1 MKILRIRFKNINS
14 FYGEHPAI
22 DFTSA
27 PLANTGLFMI
37 SGPTGAGKSTLLDV
51 ITLALYNE
59 VPRFDRSVS
68 KTEIDKHGSVVNL
81 KAAEE
86 AKTEAYAEV
95 EYEAKGKQYRSRWAI
110 SKNRNGNWNNYQME
124 IAELPSEELLEVKK
138 LSDYP
143 DVNARLIGLNYG
155 QFVKSIILAQGSFAE
170 FLKADKNTRGKLLED
185 ITGTH
190 LYRTLGAAAFEKDKE
205 WSERLRLKEAEM
217 QGVQLLSDEQIA
229 ELTQKRKAS
238 EEEMKLAGEQ
248 FLYWDTEK
256 KLLEECLAL
265 HAKLERTTVSQNQVN
280 DQLEAFAAS
289 ESRIQQHESV
299 SGFAGELALLTE
311 KRQLLGKLKR
321 EGAELEIRKNQLV
334 AEQSSLLSE
343 AERLTGKEIV
353 SVTFLKQVD
362 EFGQEILKLEE
373 EMKELRAKASPLA
386 TSVKGELSQTR
397 FQALK
402 NLPSGDFE
410 KALELLEEEND
421 RRRLVLARFSADFNS
436 EKELETVLAQE
447 KKLVEITGLLTQR
460 TKLVEEGKVK
470 NTEIK
475 RAESEAADYTPK
487 LASTSAVLRELETV
501 ITRLRAERDKELT
514 RSSFEAQRKELKEG
528 EACPLCG
535 SEHHPFVHQYVA
547 NILGLQESLKKKE
560 EEEKKLRE
568 EEKRLS
574 TLLNSAQSRIMT
586 WGEELKKLRE
596 NYKTVDHA
604 IKELVTELG
613 WEEEQGM
620 ESVAGKAEDL
630 ANLRKSIQDWEE
642 SREVVEAIARL
653 KRYFDELTKLRNE
666 VKQLER
672 KRAGRYTGNDIQQDV
687 TTLTR
692 KWQNR
697 DSATKANTESRTTND
712 RDFVQATQAV
722 TELTENLVP
731 RLQEVGIASPEEAT
745 SRLLDRNEYAA
756 LKQRRETLHDQKKEL
771 ITQEQALKEELL
783 GKNSLRKTTEG
794 SLEDLVMATEKFRK
808 LRDQYIGEVAT
819 CTEQLRNDTENRN
832 RFTALR
838 EELDLLRNQR
848 RKWELLRKYIGD
860 ASGNT
865 FSNFAQSLTLSN
877 LIGLANNRLRLL
889 SDRYILDKPRNDAD
903 SLFVLDTYQ
912 GNTARAVTT
921 LSGGE
926 TFTISLALALALS
939 DLASRNVR
947 IESLFIDEGF
957 GTLDPDTLETALV
970 TLEKLQSES
979 QKTVGVISHRQE
991 MKERI
996 PVQLQVEKGAD
1007 GTSFVT
1013 VIGGS

>member
-22 DFTSA
+22 DFTSE
-27 PLANTGLFMI
+27 PLASTGLFMI

-59 VPRFDRSVS
+59 VPRFDRAVS
-68 KTEIDKHGSVVNL
+68 KTEIDKYGSVVNL
-81 KAAEE
+81 KAADE
-86 AKTEAYAEV
+86 AKSEAYAEV
-95 EYEAKGKQYRSRWAI
+95 EYEAKGAQYRSRWAI

-124 IAELPSEELLEVKK
+124 IAELPSGDLLEVKK

-217 QGVQLLSDEQIA
+217 QGVQLLNEEQIA
-229 ELTQKRKAS
+229 ELLLKRTGS
-238 EEEMKLAGEQ
+238 ENEMKLAGEQ
-248 FLYWDTEK
+248 FTYWETEK
-256 KLLEECLAL
+256 KLLEECLTL
-265 HAKLERTTVSQNQVN
+265 HSKLEKTSFAQNQVKE
-280 DQLEAFAAS
+280 QLEAFATS
-289 ESRIQQHESV
+289 ENRILQHESV
-299 SGFAGELALLTE
+299 SGFAGDLALLTE
-311 KRQLLGKLKR
+311 KRQLSDKLKK
-321 EGAELEIRKNQLV
+321 EGSEVEIRKNQLV
-334 AEQSSLLSE
+334 TEQALLLSE
-343 AERLTGKEIV
+343 AERLTGK
-353 SVTFLKQVD
+353 SVLVGSFLEEVDTFEQA
-362 EFGQEILKLEE
+362 ILKIEE
-373 EMKELRAKASPLA
+373 EIKELRAKASPLA
-386 TSVKGELSQTR
+386 TSVKNEIGQTR
-397 FQALK
+397 FASLK
-402 NLPSGDFE
+402 QLPAGDFE
-410 KALELLEEEND
+410 KSLELLEEENG
-421 RRRLVLARFSADFNS
+421 RRKTLLANFPTDFDS
-436 EKELETVLAQE
+436 EKELELVLGQE
-447 KKLVEITGLLTQR
+447 KKLVEITGLLTQKA
-460 TKLVEEGKVK
+460 KLVEEGRVK
-470 NTEIK
+470 NSEIK
-475 RAESEAADYTPK
+475 KAESEIADYTPK
-487 LASTSAVLRELETV
+487 LTTTTATLLELEV
-501 ITRLRAERDKELT
+501 SISELRAERDKELT
-514 RSSFEAQRKELKEG
+514 RSSFDAQRKELKAG

-547 NILGLQESLKKKE
+547 NLLGLQEVLKKKE
-560 EEEKKLRE
+560 EEERKLRE

-574 TLLNSAQSRIMT
+574 TLVNSAHSRLVT

-596 NYKTVDHA
+596 NYKNTDLA
-604 IKELVTELG
+604 IKGLVSDLG
-613 WEEEQGM
+613 WSEEPVM
-620 ESVAGKAEDL
+620 ESLVGKGEVL
-630 ANLRKSIQDWEE
+630 TNRRKLIQDWEE
-642 SREVVEAIARL
+642 SRGVVEAIVRL
-653 KRYFDELTKLRNE
+653 KRYFEELTTLRHE
-666 VKQLER
+666 VKLLEKER
-672 KRAGRYTGNDIQQDV
+672 SGRYTGNDVQKEV
-687 TTLTR
+687 TALTR
-692 KWQNR
+692 KWQNW
-697 DSATKANTESRTTND
+697 SS
-712 RDFVQATQAV
+712 ATQANAESIVISNRELAEATEAV
-722 TELTENLVP
+722 TDLAENLVP
-731 RLQEVGIASPEEAT
+731 RLQEVGINSPEEAA
-745 SRLLDRNEYAA
+745 SRLLDRMEYAA

-771 ITQEQALKEELL
+771 QTQELALKEELL
-783 GKNSLRKTTEG
+783 AKNELRKTTDG
-794 SLEDLVMATEKFRK
+794 NLDDLGMATEKYRK
-808 LRDQYIGEVAT
+808 LRDYYLGEVAT
-819 CTEQLRNDTENRN
+819 GTEQLRNDTENRN
-832 RFTALR
+832 RFASMKDEL
-838 EELDLLRNQR
+838 EELRKQR

-957 GTLDPDTLETALV
+957 GTLDPETLETALV
-970 TLEKLQSES
+970 TLEKLQTES
-979 QKTVGVISHRQE
+979 QKIVGVISHRQE

-996 PVQLQVEKGAD
+996 PVQIQVEKGVD

-1013 VIGGS
+1013 VVGG